1 MADSYIQVPPDSTGK
16 KVDTDQLTIG
26 ANDVQRQ
33 RFQIAGTADVDI
45 APVSAT
51 NGLAVDAKTLAPD
64 AATETTLSEL
74 AAQSLDYDTG
84 AGSAPTVVLGLALP
98 ASGGPVAGG
107 TSTNPIQVSL
117 ANTGANATAVK
128 VDGSAVTQPVSGTV
142 AATQSG
148 SWVLSAGSA
157 IIGKVSIDQTTP
169 GTTNG
174 VQINAALPAGNN
186 NIGDVDVASIVPGTG
201 ATNLGKAEDAAHTT
215 GDVGVMSLGVA
226 NEAQG
231 TFGADADYTPIATD
245 TKGNTLIAGNIANDG
260 VDAGNPVKVGMKAL
274 AHGANPSAVAAADRT
289 NWYANRAGI
298 PWVIGGHPNIVT
310 LEAEYTAAQTN
321 TAIVTV
327 STGTIIVVTQIQA
340 TVDEATTVGVG
351 LRVGFATATT
361 PTTTGVVVTH
371 PGMVPG
377 SGISR
382 GDGSGILGIGAD
394 NEDLR
399 ITSEVPT
406 GGALRILVSYYTI
419 ES

>member
-45 APVSAT
+45 APVSST

-64 AATETTLSEL
+64 AATETTLGEL

-117 ANTGANATAVK
+117 ANTGANATAISVTANAGTNLNTSALATEATLSTLNGK
-128 VDGSAVTQPVSGTV
+128 VTTVNTGAVTIST
-142 AATQSG
+142 
-148 SWVLSAGSA
+148 
-157 IIGKVSIDQTTP
+157 
-169 GTTNG
+169 
-174 VQINAALPAGNN
+174 ALPAGNN

-382 GDGSGILGIGAD
+382 GDGGGILGIGAD

-399 ITSEVPT
+399 ITSDVPT